1 MSIGVLFQILERE
14 QQNMNIENLKVGQ
27 EVRGYKNL
35 CELLEIPYKKNKADK
50 DEQLNELKEFID
62 FTQVSQ
68 RKFIINEIK
77 SVVGE
82 LSDGRKDGNNSVYKD
97 DLRLLVLHM
106 LKQDKS
112 ETMLISRSK
121 LFEITSMVSPNY
133 RLGQKDIEKLS
144 ELLKVPTDFI
154 YDFYSTNN
162 SKLKNITDR
171 NMLSF
176 SDSEHLF
183 KVNIVTAVAMV
194 KVHVMKNEL
203 NEPLLDSKGTV
214 IDRKN
219 LEYREATEKENLF
232 INRCEYDVRKHLE
245 ETHNKK
251 LSDTRDVFAHGLW
264 NEYKKL
270 IGKKLKANNIAFYYR
285 AYKIMYNN
293 DIIKELWTEFST
305 KSTKHHRKELNNK
318 IIKSA
323 QQTTKTNNTKAINSN
338 KETVKTKIHS
348 DNEYLN
354 YNQKMVDNLININAP
369 NIKKELIFEQQN
381 IFDIL
386 TE

>member
-1 MSIGVLFQILERE
+1 
-14 QQNMNIENLKVGQ
+14 MNIENLKVGQ

>member
-1 MSIGVLFQILERE
+1 MRIDK
-14 QQNMNIENLKVGQ
+14 LKVGQ
-27 EVRGYKNL
+27 EIRGYKKF
-35 CELLEIPYKKNKADK
+35 CEILEIPYKKNKTDK
-50 DEQLNELKEFID
+50 EKQLKELEKFIK
-62 FTQVSQ
+62 FTQVSS

-77 SVVGE
+77 TIVGE

-106 LKQDKS
+106 LRQDKS

-144 ELLKVPTDFI
+144 ELLEVPTDFI

-194 KVHVMKNEL
+194 KVHVQKNEL
-203 NEPLLDSKGTV
+203 NEPLLDSKGNV

-232 INRCEYDVRKHLE
+232 INKCEYDVRKHLE
-245 ETHNKK
+245 KTHNKK

-270 IGKKLKANNIAFYYR
+270 ISKKLKSNNIVFYYR

-293 DIIKELWTEFST
+293 DIIKELYTEFS
-305 KSTKHHRKELNNK
+305 KMSISNHRKELNNK
-318 IIKSA
+318 IIKSVH
-323 QQTTKTNNTKAINSN
+323 QTTKTNNTKAINSN
-338 KETVKTKIHS
+338 KETIKTKIHS

-354 YNQKMVDNLININAP
+354 YNQKMVDNLISISAP
-369 NIKKELIFEQQN
+369 VIKKELIFEQQN
-381 IFDIL
+381 IFDML
-386 TE
+386 NE